1 MDWVINKPPE
11 IEREGSPYWWMG
23 AGKLL
28 FDNKMCQAQGIV
40 LTFTSFSQE
49 SWLMTIFINC
59 FYLVKHHDDS
69 IEITQKG
76 ENSLLP
82 YIIVINIA
90 FPLFFV
96 LLFATFAEYGR
107 SSLYCWLKRLDMK
120 ENLEYL
126 VNYITKGVMLL
137 INGFIF
143 WKIISKIRKYYMKSK
158 SEEMIGI
165 GKSILVR
172 ILIYIGIE
180 LFGSL
185 VQTITRFSHFNSS
198 LMIPGVILNAAQG
211 IFFGICVFINERCLA
226 LLKNTHID
234 ERIDSQTV
242 VIECDD
248 D

>member
-23 AGKLL
+23 TGKLL

-90 FPLFFV
+90 FPLFLFCCLRR
-96 LLFATFAEYGR
+96 LLSMDGR
-107 SSLYCWLKRLDMK
+107 
-120 ENLEYL
+120 
-126 VNYITKGVMLL
+126 
-137 INGFIF
+137 
-143 WKIISKIRKYYMKSK
+143 
-158 SEEMIGI
+158 
-165 GKSILVR
+165 
-172 ILIYIGIE
+172 
-180 LFGSL
+180 
-185 VQTITRFSHFNSS
+185 
-198 LMIPGVILNAAQG
+198 
-211 IFFGICVFINERCLA
+211 RC
-226 LLKNTHID
+226 
-234 ERIDSQTV
+234 TV
-242 VIECDD
+242 G
-248 D
+248 